1 MQISSTAIILR
12 NIRLHA
18 QHGVLDQERLTGDEF
33 IVNLR
38 VAGDFAKAC
47 RTDSVDDTVN
57 YAELYEIVK
66 TEMMKP
72 SRLIEN
78 VAYRIGQ
85 AILDSNSLVESV
97 DVEVVKSNPPMG
109 ADCGGASV
117 VININR

>member
-1 MQISSTAIILR
+1 MKSQRGYIFLR
-12 NIRLHA
+12 NVRFYA
-18 QHGVLDQERLTGDEF
+18 FHGVMPQEQEVGGEFVVDLKVGYPIEAAMQSDE
-33 IVNLR
+33 
-38 VAGDFAKAC
+38 
-47 RTDSVDDTVN
+47 VDDTLN

-97 DVEVVKSNPPMG
+97 DVEVVKNNPPMG

>member
-47 RTDSVDDTVN
+47 RTDSVDDT
-57 YAELYEIVK
+57 ELYEIVK

-97 DVEVVKSNPPMG
+97 DVEVVKNNPPMG